1 MSSFYGNIK
10 FNNQTPLIY
19 DKIYTSR
26 YQMEQEC
33 HSDGI
38 FNGRY
43 ILISYGDIR
52 YTPYHKVEPMNEA
65 DFANAIKAGNIY
77 YITDSQSADGFKST
91 TEYKAGQDYYI
102 RTIYSIDEGS
112 TFAKNKSIDEQY
124 YNHDYHSTVWQKI
137 WTSTQDSAE
146 IEEKYIMVSHLN
158 AETPKVT
165 MIVDA
170 PNDVMEFDKTNQ
182 VYFLVPTNQHAL
194 NIPGVISKE
203 DFDKNREKLF
213 IKSEEMFDGEYIFSK
228 VSEDAE
234 WNIDTVYYIYKNEV
248 YEKYPDSKPYGDG
261 MISEELYINLT
272 QDRKIPLFVFH
283 NKDDFDEIKNMS
295 AGKFI
300 ELVENNFSIY
310 ATLTGIK
317 YVQKPQYQYN
327 DQGQIIGQT
336 MVTVAEEVVRRCE
349 ISSYP
354 PRIPVGNNDLHGAAI
369 GAPYY
374 IKYEEDGYYLTT
386 NWDRL
391 TKYYFMRYRE
401 TEGRPH
407 FDPIMSTDLE
417 YRFHMPRNWKWDN
430 ELDFE
435 YNHAGFNPAK
445 VSDTNTQE
453 NEITLTTKAS
463 GDTYPEHRFDEPS
476 AARYDKD
483 LNIIKSVQPD
493 TKRFRF
499 DLSMLG
505 DAVSKMWDEVYP
517 RVQKNDPDSERN
529 MFIGNDRDPANEIDY
544 PGTLAEAVRKLYYWL
559 GIKSDNN
566 FVQGPWID
574 PNTKEEV
581 DTIFGVLNGAS
592 DLLGSFGDTF
602 KDELFIPIASPYYPD
617 GYNHLKED
625 DGFTQLT
632 LEEFELL
639 HNGGAGP
646 LYIQKEDGSYE
657 QAIEY
662 DYNKQY
668 YRNMNSLLAL
678 LRAWQD
684 IVKDTQAD
692 WTYDVGHIEWDQNNP
707 LHPRF
712 IRNKPMVLTVDKC
725 IEGELY
731 EIKDPDV
738 DLNVLLNESRLFG
751 DFYYRYQVQVTKYR
765 PIYNQQGIIIG
776 HQPYTISED
785 REATIRKQI
794 LNFPIN
800 LDEYYE
806 YMLGAG
812 TRPTR
817 FTGVYYEKH
826 ILDPASINWYW
837 KNYAL

>member
-43 ILISYGDIR
+43 VLISYGDVR
-52 YTPYHKVEPMNEA
+52 YTPYHKVEPMN
-65 DFANAIKAGNIY
+65 DQVFNSLCQAGYKY
-77 YITDSQSADGFKST
+77 YITDSQSLDGFKET

-102 RTIYSIDEGS
+102 KTIKSIDDTSE
-112 TFAKNKSIDEQY
+112 FAKNKSIDEQQ

-137 WTSTQDSAE
+137 WTSTQDSND

-158 AETPKVT
+158 AETPRMT

-170 PNDVMEFDKTNQ
+170 PSDIMEFDKSNQ
-182 VYFLVPTNQHAL
+182 VFYLVPTNQHAL
-194 NIPGVISKE
+194 NIPGKISKE

-213 IKSEEMFDGEYIFSK
+213 IKSNEMFDGEYIFSK
-228 VSEDAE
+228 VTENAE
-234 WNIDTVYYIYKNEV
+234 WNIDTIYYIYKNNV
-248 YEKYPDSKPYGDG
+248 YEKYPDSKPYTDG
-261 MISEELYINLT
+261 MISEEL
-272 QDRKIPLFVFH
+272 F
-283 NKDDFDEIKNMS
+283 
-295 AGKFI
+295 
-300 ELVENNFSIY
+300 
-310 ATLTGIK
+310 
-317 YVQKPQYQYN
+317 
-327 DQGQIIGQT
+327 
-336 MVTVAEEVVRRCE
+336 
-349 ISSYP
+349 
-354 PRIPVGNNDLHGAAI
+354 NDLTFNRHI
-369 GAPYY
+369 SLYVKSQDNSEEEY
-374 IKYEEDGYYLTT
+374 IISTE
-386 NWDRL
+386 WDIL

-401 TEGRPH
+401 TDGRPH

-417 YRFHMPRNWKWDN
+417 YRFHVPRNWKWDN
-430 ELDFE
+430 NLDFD
-435 YNHAGFNPAK
+435 YNFEGFNPKK
-445 VSDTNTQE
+445 VNDTNTKQ
-453 NEITLTTKAS
+453 NEIILTTKIS
-463 GDTYPEHRFDEPS
+463 GDEYPIHREDEPS
-476 AARYDKD
+476 AAKYGQKNINLYYEQVKNLDSRYQQLVKD
-483 LNIIKSVQPD
+483 YSVAEQENNQEAMLNLQVELEKVQDEIQKALQALRELQESNENLTILKTKQPD
-493 TKRFRF
+493 MKRFRF
-499 DLSMLG
+499 NLRMLG

-574 PNTKEEV
+574 PATGDKV

-602 KDELFIPIASPYYPD
+602 KDELFIPVASPYYPD
-617 GYNHLKED
+617 GYDHLKED
-625 DGFTQLT
+625 EGFTQLT

-657 QAIEY
+657 QATEY
-662 DYNKQY
+662 DYNEQY

-712 IRNKPMVLTVDKC
+712 IRNKPVVLTVDPTA
-725 IEGELY
+725 E
-731 EIKDPDV
+731 D
-738 DLNVLLNESRLFG
+738 ES
-751 DFYYRYQVQVTKYR
+751 
-765 PIYNQQGIIIG
+765 
-776 HQPYTISED
+776 
-785 REATIRKQI
+785 
-794 LNFPIN
+794 
-800 LDEYYE
+800 
-806 YMLGAG
+806 
-812 TRPTR
+812 
-817 FTGVYYEKH
+817 
-826 ILDPASINWYW
+826 SINWYW

>member
-26 YQMEQEC
+26 SQMEDEC

-43 ILISYGDIR
+43 VLVSYGDIR
-52 YTPYHKVEPMNEA
+52 YTPYHKIEPMNEV

-77 YITDSQSADGFKST
+77 YIVETTTIDNVTTSRFIET

-102 RTIYSIDEGS
+102 RTVYSIDEAS
-112 TFAKNKSIDEQY
+112 DFAKNKAIDEAR

-137 WTSTQDSAE
+137 WTSTQDSDN

-170 PNDVMEFDKTNQ
+170 PNDRMEFDKTNQ

-194 NIPGVISKE
+194 NVPGAMSKV
-203 DFDKNREKLF
+203 DYDKMDKDNLF
-213 IKSEEMFDGEYIFSK
+213 IRSDIMIDGEYKFTP
-228 VSEDAE
+228 VSSIQGATWD
-234 WNIDTVYYIYKNEV
+234 IDTVYYIYKNEV
-248 YEKYPDSKPYGDG
+248 YEKYPDSKPYVDG
-261 MISEELYINLT
+261 MISEELFINLT
-272 QDRKIPLFVFH
+272 KDREIPLFVLS
-283 NKDDFDEIKNMS
+283 DEGEYNI
-295 AGKFI
+295 
-300 ELVENNFSIY
+300 
-310 ATLTGIK
+310 AT
-317 YVQKPQYQYN
+317 
-327 DQGQIIGQT
+327 
-336 MVTVAEEVVRRCE
+336 
-349 ISSYP
+349 S
-354 PRIPVGNNDLHGAAI
+354 
-369 GAPYY
+369 
-374 IKYEEDGYYLTT
+374 
-386 NWDRL
+386 WDRL

-407 FDPIMSTDLE
+407 FDPIMSTDLD
-417 YRFHMPRNWKWDN
+417 YRFHIPRNWKWDN

-453 NEITLTTKAS
+453 NEIILTTKSS

-517 RVQKNDPDSERN
+517 RVQRNDPDSERN

-566 FVQGPWID
+566 FVQGPWVD
-574 PNTKEEV
+574 PDTGEQVN
-581 DTIFGVLNGAS
+581 TIFGVLNGAS

-602 KDELFIPIASPYYPD
+602 SAELFIPIASPYYPD
-617 GYNHLKED
+617 GFGHFKD
-625 DGFTQLT
+625 DENFTQLT
-632 LEEFELL
+632 LEEFQLL

-646 LYIQKEDGSYE
+646 LYIKKEDGTYE
-657 QAIEY
+657 QATEY
-662 DYNKQY
+662 DYNEQY

-692 WTYDVGHIEWDQNNP
+692 WTYDKGHIDWDEYNP

-712 IRNKPMVLTVDKC
+712 IRNKPVVLTVDKTAQ
-725 IEGELY
+725 
-731 EIKDPDV
+731 
-738 DLNVLLNESRLFG
+738 NES
-751 DFYYRYQVQVTKYR
+751 
-765 PIYNQQGIIIG
+765 
-776 HQPYTISED
+776 
-785 REATIRKQI
+785 
-794 LNFPIN
+794 
-800 LDEYYE
+800 
-806 YMLGAG
+806 
-812 TRPTR
+812 
-817 FTGVYYEKH
+817 
-826 ILDPASINWYW
+826 SINWYW